1 MLMTGAQPECSVHC
15 IVPPP
20 EVIVALENLY
30 IVSSALAQ
38 RGTYAQEIRDSQWR
52 AMIQRAQE
60 ANTALDRHG
69 EAPETHALVLLRQM
83 TNVCQGLVDRHAARQ
98 KIPFVIWRE
107 VSRLGHDAYEWL
119 NLTVPRRRG
128 TDA

>member
-1 MLMTGAQPECSVHC
+1 MLVKGAQPGCNEHC
-15 IVPPP
+15 VVPPP

-52 AMIQRAQE
+52 AMIQRVQQ

-69 EAPETHALVLLRQM
+69 EAPETRAIMLLRQM
-83 TNVCQGLVDRHAARQ
+83 TKACQDLVDCHAARHE
-98 KIPFVIWRE
+98 IPFSIWRK
-107 VSRLGHDAYEWL
+107 VGRLGHDAYEWL
-119 NLTVPRRRG
+119 NLVISRRRG

>member
-38 RGTYAQEIRDSQWR
+38 RGTYAQEIRDSQWL
-52 AMIQRAQE
+52 AMIQRALE

-69 EAPETHALVLLRQM
+69 SKLPGWHDASGRSF
-83 TNVCQGLVDRHAARQ
+83 RHAQAG
-98 KIPFVIWRE
+98 
-107 VSRLGHDAYEWL
+107 S
-119 NLTVPRRRG
+119 PRV
-128 TDA
+128 AL